1 MTEFGVLS
9 LPDVFRQSMSH
20 SSVISEGARRA
31 PFGGYSRTTM
41 DHRNK
46 SGDDSLVGV
55 EINQNYANIRNMT
68 KLEKIE
74 QEIAA
79 LDPKDVR
86 KLADWLDDY
95 KAELWDRQIE
105 ADAKAGKLD
114 ELAEQALADHRA
126 GRTRPL

>member
-1 MTEFGVLS
+1 
-9 LPDVFRQSMSH
+9 
-20 SSVISEGARRA
+20 
-31 PFGGYSRTTM
+31 
-41 DHRNK
+41 
-46 SGDDSLVGV
+46 
-55 EINQNYANIRNMT
+55 MT

-114 ELAEQALADHRA
+114 KLAEQALADHRA

>member
-1 MTEFGVLS
+1 MH
-9 LPDVFRQSMSH
+9 P
-20 SSVISEGARRA
+20 I
-31 PFGGYSRTTM
+31 
-41 DHRNK
+41 
-46 SGDDSLVGV
+46 
-55 EINQNYANIRNMT
+55 MT

-114 ELAEQALADHRA
+114 ELVANARREIAE
-126 GRTRPL
+126 GKVRPL